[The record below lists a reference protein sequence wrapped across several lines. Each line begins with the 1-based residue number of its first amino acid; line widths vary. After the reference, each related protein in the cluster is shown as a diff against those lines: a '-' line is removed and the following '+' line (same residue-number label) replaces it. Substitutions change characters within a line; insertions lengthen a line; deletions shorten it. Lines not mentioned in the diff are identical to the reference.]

1 MLTLMNETFPNLHK
15 YLELIPVAF
24 MALTTGAV
32 SYFNS
37 DEKSGIK
44 QALKSITYCA
54 IIAILTYSM
63 LSATDLPYL
72 AKVGVSCA
80 LGFFGGDKALDIIGR
95 VIELKGQRTTDQV
108 DKPTKKDTPDEP
120 K

>member
-1 MLTLMNETFPNLHK
+1 MNELLPNLDK

-44 QALKSITYCA
+44 QAIKSITYCA

-72 AKVGVSCA
+72 AKVGISCS
-80 LGFFGGDKALDIIGR
+80 LGFFGVDKALDIVSR
-95 VIELKGQRTTDQV
+95 VIELKGRRTIDQV
-108 DKPTKKDTPDEP
+108 DKPIKKDTPDEL